1 MYNIDEKIKAWYKN
15 QKAQPIVKEE
25 EKAQEKTVSAYST
38 SVKEP
43 SNVSKRDEIKN
54 TIEKSI
60 IELEKLQNK
69 RQEEED
75 EELNINPILTD
86 EEIDKKAKEQAEDEY
101 LPKYE
106 SENLKNQTNTQK
118 LYENQQNI
126 LIKDEAKKAS
136 AKKEYDENTKSATDK
151 AIKNGISRS
160 SILSGIIGEY
170 GEEMNGELEKIQAE
184 TDNAIKSNN
193 NALSQEEKR
202 HEIKIKEIDANKQKA
217 VKNKIQDL
225 IKEREEIKE
234 KNGLTGIN
242 IGSEITNEM
251 VKIQRE
257 LITDV
262 LSYYFSMDIEDAI
275 KEYMADTEI
284 QKLLGDL
291 EPTIRLYLTG
301 EGKIS

>member
-1 MYNIDEKIKAWYKN
+1 
-15 QKAQPIVKEE
+15 
-25 EKAQEKTVSAYST
+25 
-38 SVKEP
+38 
-43 SNVSKRDEIKN
+43 
-54 TIEKSI
+54 
-60 IELEKLQNK
+60 
-69 RQEEED
+69 
-75 EELNINPILTD
+75 
-86 EEIDKKAKEQAEDEY
+86 
-101 LPKYE
+101 
-106 SENLKNQTNTQK
+106 
-118 LYENQQNI
+118 
-126 LIKDEAKKAS
+126 
-136 AKKEYDENTKSATDK
+136 
-151 AIKNGISRS
+151 
-160 SILSGIIGEY
+160 
-170 GEEMNGELEKIQAE
+170 
-184 TDNAIKSNN
+184 NN